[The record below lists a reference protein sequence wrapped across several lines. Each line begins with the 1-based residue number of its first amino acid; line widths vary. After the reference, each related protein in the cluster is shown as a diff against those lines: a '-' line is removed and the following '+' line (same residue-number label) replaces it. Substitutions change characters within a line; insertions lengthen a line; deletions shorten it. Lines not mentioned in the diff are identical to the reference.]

1 MPSNMLSSSL
11 PIGIS
16 QHGLF
21 SSPLFPNTFNFF
33 STFFFFFNESG
44 RAQLNSY
51 EGLNLF
57 VDRGHLVL
65 SEPLR
70 TPGCVTAFMWPVR
83 IIRWFWRPW
92 PAARIAGCLCIIDMP
107 LWCCTERI
115 CLLILCC
122 PVHSAELRS
131 LRLHCLW
138 CIFQQELI
146 FWKLR
151 MQFYCLMQSHIS

>member
-33 STFFFFFNESG
+33 STFFFFLNESG

-51 EGLNLF
+51 EGLNLL

-92 PAARIAGCLCIIDMP
+92 PAARIEPAVSVL
-107 LWCCTERI
+107 
-115 CLLILCC
+115 
-122 PVHSAELRS
+122 
-131 LRLHCLW
+131 
-138 CIFQQELI
+138 
-146 FWKLR
+146 
-151 MQFYCLMQSHIS
+151 

>member
-1 MPSNMLSSSL
+1 MNALKYVIFQSTNRYLPAWSFQLSSLSKY
-11 PIGIS
+11 I
-16 QHGLF
+16 QFLF
-21 SSPLFPNTFNFF
+21 N
-33 STFFFFFNESG
+33 FFFFFFLNESG

-51 EGLNLF
+51 EDLNLF

-122 PVHSAELRS
+122 PVHSTELQS

-138 CIFQQELI
+138 CIFQQE
-146 FWKLR
+146 
-151 MQFYCLMQSHIS
+151 